1 VTIEGDEAM
10 KMFAASIVMLCSVLF
25 TSAQEIA
32 PDNTLNEKRVPL
44 AEAAV
49 AMDAS
54 GAPALE
60 ASLRTTALN
69 GSPDTPVTNIRMVVR
84 NKSTLAYAFVSGSVT
99 FYDAAGV
106 RCGEGVFKADALAV
120 DESFETDSPGVRI
133 RCEVTSWRIVATN
146 LLPRLPPNAPIITLT
161 RVPQNLII
169 SIDGETHPI
178 QLDRPLTLT
187 LGERRRTIIV
197 RPAK

>member
-1 VTIEGDEAM
+1 MKPM

-49 AMDAS
+49 ALDAS

-84 NKSTLAYAFVSGSVT
+84 NKSTLAYAFISGSVT

-106 RCGEGVFKADALAV
+106 RCGEGVFKADALAI